1 MAGMLFTPPARI
13 SLELT
18 ISTSFHFKKTDQKT
32 QKPQNKKDQ
41 NTLETHKRGENKV
54 DLVVSLPVGSQ
65 SSELNPKVQPEET
78 H

>member
-32 QKPQNKKDQ
+32 WKPRKKDQ

-54 DLVVSLPVGSQ
+54 DTRKLCWQNNVFTCKG
-65 SSELNPKVQPEET
+65 
-78 H
+78 

>member
-32 QKPQNKKDQ
+32 RKPQNKKDR

-54 DLVVSLPVGSQ
+54 DAQQLCWQNNVFTCKG
-65 SSELNPKVQPEET
+65 
-78 H
+78 

>member
-32 QKPQNKKDQ
+32 RKPQNKKDQ
-41 NTLETHKRGENKV
+41 NTLETHKRGENEV
-54 DLVVSLPVGSQ
+54 DAQQLCWQNNVFTCKG
-65 SSELNPKVQPEET
+65 
-78 H
+78 

>member
-32 QKPQNKKDQ
+32 RKPQNKKDQ

-54 DLVVSLPVGSQ
+54 DAQQLCWQNNVFTCKG
-65 SSELNPKVQPEET
+65 
-78 H
+78 